1 MKQLSAHI
9 HSLESFGTVDG
20 PGIRFVVFLQGCP
33 MRCLYCHNPDTWQL
47 QPSSLDSPSSGA
59 SAPREANGAGLWTP
73 SQLLEEVLKY
83 RNFIRTGGVTCS
95 GGEPLMQAKFVEE
108 FFRLCKAE
116 GLHTC
121 LDTSGVY
128 FNDQVKQTLEQ
139 CDLVML
145 DIKTIDDGLHPS
157 YTGLTR
163 ENNQAMLDY
172 LQQTGKPT
180 WIRHVLVPGYTDD
193 DRRLEAVARHLTP
206 YSVVERVELLPY
218 HTMGSYKYDELGI
231 PNPLAGV
238 EALTAERK
246 QRAVDI
252 FKSIVGCKV
261 V

>member
-1 MKQLSAHI
+1 MIKGRL
-9 HSLESFGTVDG
+9 HSIESFGTVDG
-20 PGIRFVVFLQGCP
+20 PGVRFVAFLQGCP
-33 MRCLYCHNPDTWQL
+33 MRCAFCHNPDTW
-47 QPSSLDSPSSGA
+47 D
-59 SAPREANGAGLWTP
+59 PRRPVAYELTP
-73 SQLLEEVLKY
+73 EELVAEVRRYKS
-83 RNFIRTGGVTCS
+83 FIKRGGVTCS
-95 GGEPLMQAKFVEE
+95 GGEPLMQAAFVEQ
-108 FFRLCKAE
+108 FFRLCRQE
-116 GLHTC
+116 GFHTA
-121 LDTSGVY
+121 LDTSGAL
-128 FNDQVKQTLEQ
+128 FHEQ
-139 CDLVML
+139 ARRVVDEADLVML

>member
-1 MKQLSAHI
+1 
-9 HSLESFGTVDG
+9 
-20 PGIRFVVFLQGCP
+20 
-33 MRCLYCHNPDTWQL
+33 
-47 QPSSLDSPSSGA
+47 
-59 SAPREANGAGLWTP
+59 
-73 SQLLEEVLKY
+73 
-83 RNFIRTGGVTCS
+83 
-95 GGEPLMQAKFVEE
+95 
-108 FFRLCKAE
+108 
-116 GLHTC
+116 
-121 LDTSGVY
+121 
-128 FNDQVKQTLEQ
+128 
-139 CDLVML
+139 
-145 DIKTIDDGLHPS
+145 
-157 YTGLTR
+157 
-163 ENNQAMLDY
+163 MLDY
-172 LQQTGKPT
+172 LQETGKPT